1 MSLLQSKFYVYQFL
15 FVFLINPQYSIAFC
29 NFNINNLQAFKFQND
44 YGGILSL
51 GEYGS
56 GEGIYDSDPM
66 VFTGGD
72 PINCGNGADRSSIAY
87 WYCWYTAFPT
97 PDVPLDEM

>member
-1 MSLLQSKFYVYQFL
+1 M
-15 FVFLINPQYSIAFC
+15 
-29 NFNINNLQAFKFQND
+29 
-44 YGGILSL
+44 SL
-51 GEYGS
+51 GEYVS

-87 WYCWYTAFPT
+87 WYCWYTAFPS
-97 PDVPLDEM
+97 PDVPLDKM